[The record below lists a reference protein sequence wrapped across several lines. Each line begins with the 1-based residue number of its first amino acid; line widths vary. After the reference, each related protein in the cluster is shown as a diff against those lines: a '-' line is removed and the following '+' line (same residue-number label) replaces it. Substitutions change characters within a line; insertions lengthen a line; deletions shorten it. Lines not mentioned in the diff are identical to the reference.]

1 MLAMTNKPGD
11 GSGADDE
18 RALPGRHP
26 TSLEAAFRTHY
37 TRLRDYVAGYVRS
50 DEVASDIVQDLFV
63 NLWERYDAGDLPL
76 LTPAY
81 LYTAARNRAIKYI
94 RHRQVVARWEEHARH
109 EPAPTSPRADDDLRT
124 NELAAAIRSAID
136 QLPDRCREIF
146 LMSREQE
153 LSYAAIAETLGISV
167 KTVEVQMWRAL
178 KSLRNSLAPY
188 LGIVVAFAE
197 AGRWTEH
204 LFQ

>member
-1 MLAMTNKPGD
+1 MLAMTNRAGD
-11 GSGADDE
+11 GSAVEEE
-18 RALPGRHP
+18 RTDPGRHP
-26 TSLEAAFRTHY
+26 TSLEVAFRTHY
-37 TRLRDYVAGYVRS
+37 TRLRDYVASYVRS
-50 DEVASDIVQDLFV
+50 DEVASDIIQDLFV

-81 LYTAARNRAIKYI
+81 LYTAARNRALKYI
-94 RHRQVVARWEEHARH
+94 RHRQVVARWEEQVRH
-109 EPAPTSPRADDDLRT
+109 EPAPTAPRADDALRT
-124 NELAAAIRSAID
+124 NELAAAIRRAID
-136 QLPDRCREIF
+136 RLPERCREIF

>member
-1 MLAMTNKPGD
+1 MLAMTNPPGD
-11 GSGADDE
+11 GAVTEDG
-18 RALPGRHP
+18 RTHPGRHP

-81 LYTAARNRAIKYI
+81 LYTAARNRALKYI
-94 RHRQVVARWEEHARH
+94 RHHQVVARWEEQAAH
-109 EPAPTSPRADDDLRT
+109 EPAPTAPRADDDLRT
-124 NELAAAIRSAID
+124 NELATAIRHAID

-146 LMSREQE
+146 LMSREHE
-153 LSYAAIAETLGISV
+153 LSYAAIAETLGISI
-167 KTVEVQMWRAL
+167 KTVETQMWRAL
-178 KSLRNSLAPY
+178 KSLRKNLAPY
-188 LGIVVAFAE
+188 LVLALTYEPAV
-197 AGRWTEH
+197 RWVEH
-204 LFQ
+204 LFS